1 MILCEFPELQ
11 ELWRSDR
18 KGLTE
23 EDHVHGKLQLHSL
36 CLRVATTIL
45 KVDVGLDMHLRTH
58 IDLNFKL
65 IIRVN
70 FEGLSVLVPD

>member
-1 MILCEFPELQ
+1 VVLCKFPELQ
-11 ELWRSDR
+11 ELWGSDR
-18 KGLTE
+18 EWLTE

-45 KVDVGLDMHLRTH
+45 KVDVGLHMYLRAN

-70 FEGLSVLVPD
+70 LEGLAVLVPD